1 MYLFSAAFARAHF
14 QYDSHPRY
22 YFRFWSINALSASK
36 VAELGSWEL
45 LVVPRLDLPGVDLP
59 PDLVSS
65 LLLEDRPLLPDFFDG
80 DAFDLFLVPRNVVL
94 LLVLSLLV
102 LFFPFS
108 T

>member
-1 MYLFSAAFARAHF
+1 MCLFSVAFARAHF
-14 QYDSHPRY
+14 QYNSHPWY
-22 YFRFWSINALSASK
+22 YFRFSSINALSASK
-36 VAELGSWEL
+36 VAEPGSWEL
-45 LVVPRLDLPGVDLP
+45 LVVPRVDLP

-94 LLVLSLLV
+94 LLVLSLWV